1 VSKYI
6 VIKYLTIIIIIVIV
20 IKMQTFV
27 NCTLSLEVVNLAVSR
42 WVNG

>member
-1 VSKYI
+1 MSKYI
-6 VIKYLTIIIIIVIV
+6 VIKYLTIIIINV